1 MVLPAALA
9 LAAAPREASPQ
20 EVSRLFAENASGHPR
35 LFLRDYRTLEESR
48 KTATGSA
55 MTGRILHDAGKM
67 LGYPVVE
74 RRMTGNQMLSVSRN
88 ILYRINTLAI
98 ATPIKR
104 SRRCATRRRF
114 RTGIRSIFWMSPN

>member
-74 RRMTGNQMLSVSRN
+74 RRPPL
-88 ILYRINTLAI
+88 
-98 ATPIKR
+98 
-104 SRRCATRRRF
+104 RR
-114 RTGIRSIFWMSPN
+114 